1 MYNPSEH
8 IPLSK
13 PLGAGRFPI
22 DGKFMFYTNGVGGV
36 FAYRPFV
43 NLTEVY
49 NYFPLGSDFRKG
61 NFEILVNTGGTLSG
75 DGGSISGGSNDVY
88 WWKDG
93 LANADLVLKNTGGGT
108 PATAFGATF
117 YINQTDI
124 IDSTIDLTLDT
135 NIPNAVFPMC
145 SAWVDDLPYGQCLFN
160 PVTRILSGLPDASTG
175 QVVKITAIWSNSLTP
190 P

>member
-75 DGGSISGGSNDVY
+75 DGGSITGGSNDVY

-93 LANADLVLKNTGGGT
+93 LADINLVLKNSSGSGLITEPYTESDLVYDGT
-108 PATAFGATF
+108 LLQ
-117 YINQTDI
+117 YY
-124 IDSTIDLTLDT
+124 L
-135 NIPNAVFPMC
+135 
-145 SAWVDDLPYGQCLFN
+145 
-160 PVTRILSGLPDASTG
+160 PVTLTSTQLVVAVSSTESGTKDQVQFSVINGKIYGFASNST
-175 QVVKITAIWSNSLTP
+175 QNIIVKIG
-190 P
+190 